1 MSLLADVQ
9 AFIGLNPG
17 LTSNEI
23 ADAFPEYDRLLV
35 QRSAS
40 KLYRCRRVKREL
52 HGKVFRYYAGKGE
65 AVILTLRQKKPRA
78 VSRYTGSGDP
88 KVIATLVSRA
98 EALEA
103 KGLFNR
109 AATVWMKA
117 FDESPLINEREA
129 FSRRRQKCLDSCKK
143 PVRPG
148 EQIYLAGRF
157 VGNVE

>member
-9 AFIGLNPG
+9 AFIEINPG
-17 LTSNEI
+17 LTTWEI
-23 ADAFPEYDRLLV
+23 ANALPEYDRFLV
-35 QRSAS
+35 QRAAS
-40 KLYRCRRVKREL
+40 YLHKHGRVTRHKGRGL
-52 HGKVFRYYAGKGE
+52 ARYFASE
-65 AVILTLRQKKPRA
+65 RDVVKPRQTKTSTA
-78 VSRYTGSGDP
+78 SRYTGSGDP

-109 AATVWMKA
+109 AANVWMEA
-117 FDESPLINEREA
+117 FDESLLISEREA
-129 FSRRRQKCLDSCKK
+129 LSKRRQKCLDSCKK